1 MKSWGRLGMNYNSYQ
16 LQEVCSFI
24 DYRGKTPPKTSH
36 GIPLITA
43 KIVKGGKILPP
54 TEFIADE
61 YYDEWMRRGIP
72 RKGAVLFTT
81 EAPLGAVAQITTD
94 EKLAFAQRIIIL
106 QADESRLCNDYL
118 LYALQHGTLRNRIL
132 SKATGTTVTGIKAA
146 ELKTVVIDLP
156 PLSVQ
161 KRIASICKSLDSKIA
176 INEKINDNLAA

>member
-81 EAPLGAVAQITTD
+81 EAPPGEVAQITTD
-94 EKLAFAQRIIIL
+94 EKL
-106 QADESRLCNDYL
+106 
-118 LYALQHGTLRNRIL
+118 G
-132 SKATGTTVTGIKAA
+132 
-146 ELKTVVIDLP
+146 
-156 PLSVQ
+156 
-161 KRIASICKSLDSKIA
+161 
-176 INEKINDNLAA
+176 NL